1 MDKVQLRRQLLK
13 QRRSLPSTVWQEN
26 SDRLCENL
34 ISLPLFQSAKTILGY
49 FSLHQEPDLSA
60 LFQSPAVWGFPR
72 CVGQNLA
79 WHRWSVGDS
88 LQTGPYGIAEPE
100 ADSPQLLPSEI
111 DLILVPAVACDRR
124 GYRLGYGG
132 GYYDR
137 LFAIPLWANSPT
149 IGIIFEFAYL
159 LDLPVEPWDMTV
171 SLVCTENRVYSP
183 HKSDQ

>member
-1 MDKVQLRRQLLK
+1 MDKVQLRRQFLQ
-13 QRRSLPSTVWQEN
+13 QRRSLPPKLWQEK
-26 SDRLCENL
+26 SDRLCQNL

-49 FSLHQEPDLSA
+49 FSLHQEPDLSN
-60 LFQSPAVWGFPR
+60 LFTSSVTWGFPR

-79 WHRWSVGDS
+79 WHRWSVGDT
-88 LQTGPYGIAEPE
+88 LQIGPYGIAEPE
-100 ADSPQLLPSEI
+100 PDSPPLFPSDV

-137 LFAIPLWANSPT
+137 LFADPLWANIPT
-149 IGIIFEFAYL
+149 IGIVFEFAYL
-159 LDLPVEPWDMTV
+159 SDLPVEPWDMTV
-171 SLVCTENRVYSP
+171 SLVCTENSVYSP

>member
-1 MDKVQLRRQLLK
+1 MDKVQLRRQFLK
-13 QRRSLPSTVWQEN
+13 QRRSLPVTVWQEN
-26 SDRLCENL
+26 SDRLCQQL

-49 FSLHQEPDLSA
+49 FSLDQEPDLST
-60 LFQSPAVWGFPR
+60 LFTSSVSWGFPR
-72 CVGQNLA
+72 CVGKNLA

-100 ADSPQLLPSEI
+100 ADSLELFPSDI

-137 LFAIPLWANSPT
+137 LLADPLWANIPT
-149 IGIIFEFAYL
+149 IGIVFEFAYL
-159 LDLPVEPWDMTV
+159 SDLSVEPWDMTV

>member
-1 MDKVQLRRQLLK
+1 MNKVQLRRQLLQ

-26 SDRLCENL
+26 SDRLCHNL
-34 ISLPLFQSAKTILGY
+34 MSLTLFQTAKTILGY
-49 FSLHQEPDLSA
+49 FSLHQEPDLGA
-60 LFQSPAVWGFPR
+60 LFQFPAVWGFPR

-88 LQTGPYGIAEPE
+88 LHTGPYGIAEPK
-100 ADSPQLLPSEI
+100 AKSPQLLPSEI

-137 LFAIPLWANSPT
+137 LFADPFWANIPT
-149 IGIIFEFAYL
+149 IGIVFEFAYL
-159 LDLPVEPWDMTV
+159 SALPVEPWDMTV